1 MIKVIK
7 PKIKKKKMFCK
18 LKITFGKRSHYEKLI
33 FIEIIIIL
41 TTKF

>member
-7 PKIKKKKMFCK
+7 PKIKKKMFCK